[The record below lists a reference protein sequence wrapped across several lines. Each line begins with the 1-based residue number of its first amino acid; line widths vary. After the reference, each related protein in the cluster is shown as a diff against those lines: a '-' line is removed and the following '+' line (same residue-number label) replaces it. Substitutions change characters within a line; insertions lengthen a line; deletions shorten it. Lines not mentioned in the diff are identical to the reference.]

1 MIRCCPLNHLYPA
14 DVVWLDTEPAE
25 PAAVGFAGAGV
36 QRDAIPLCLGTG
48 AAAPCAECRG
58 GEPLLRCPEV
68 ENLGPGKLDACVKL
82 YWVLPAADT
91 GRVCGFAALPAS
103 KFSDERR
110 DSA

>member
-1 MIRCCPLNHLYPA
+1 MAVLPAESLCVQPMLYG
-14 DVVWLDTEPAE
+14 WIQKPAE
-25 PAAVGFAGAGV
+25 PAAAGFAGAGV

-82 YWVLPAADT
+82 
-91 GRVCGFAALPAS
+91 
-103 KFSDERR
+103 
-110 DSA
+110 